1 MPSFGDAGKFDIYD
15 RFSAEQPPTSGAV
28 ALGAV
33 ARADPGNIQEVA
45 ASQLLLTNNY
55 YRSVLRQARQSFIA
69 AVIAAGA
76 GLGFFASAVAVLLA
90 TGALDAAIIAALG
103 GVIVEVISGL
113 NFWLYSH
120 AASQLDAFHL
130 RLERTQ
136 HFLLA
141 NSVCES
147 LSAPERDRVRAM
159 LVQQIVAAP
168 VDVAAG
174 NAAETTTAEP

>member
-1 MPSFGDAGKFDIYD
+1 LTSSFGDADRLDIYD
-15 RFSAEQPPTSGAV
+15 RFGAEQLPPSGEV
-28 ALGAV
+28 ALGVV

-76 GLGFFASAVAVLLA
+76 GLAFFAAAVIVSLS
-90 TGALDAAIIAALG
+90 TNALDAAIISALG
-103 GVIVEVISGL
+103 GIIVELISGL

-147 LSAPERDRVRAM
+147 LSAGDRDRVRAL

-168 VDVAAG
+168 TG
-174 NAAETTTAEP
+174 TTDATPA